1 MVTNARPRIQDHR
14 PQTERPIVRDQRSP
28 EMGTPPIVRDNRTQ
42 PPIVRDHR
50 GDVHIHVHT
59 SPGYR
64 PAPSIDRGAAA
75 RSEFDAIMGD
85 RNLSLEDKIMTLL
98 FKVMKSMDQELL
110 DKANKINQSRKDAPG
125 ANGSKNSGSGANGTE
140 AADTQ
145 LQELQQLQFRR
156 NTMFGMLTAIVAKF
170 DESASKVTQRMGQ

>member
-1 MVTNARPRIQDHR
+1 MVSSTRPHHQDHR
-14 PQTERPIVRDQRSP
+14 PQTS
-28 EMGTPPIVRDNRTQ
+28 N

-50 GDVHIHVHT
+50 PPAAVVAPPVVRHHGEVHIHVHT

-64 PAPSIDRGAAA
+64 PAPSFDRGAAV
-75 RSEFDAIMGD
+75 RNEFDAIMSD

-110 DKANKINQSRKDAPG
+110 DKANKINKSRKDTPG
-125 ANGSKNSGSGANGTE
+125 ANGSKNGGSGANGTE

-170 DESASKVTQRMGQ
+170 DESASKVTQRMAQ